1 MLKKCAGLLLI
12 FMLLFGE
19 SLLLAAPKIAAA
31 SLFAAE
37 EACDASAQTRTARKR
52 RKRQRRPRRNRQ
64 QPTQSNPNPA
74 IEAAEPAKSPN
85 KGQPVLRVYDPSE
98 DGPPPVR
105 PTPTPG
111 MRDPEK

>member
-1 MLKKCAGLLLI
+1 MMRKRAGLLLI
-12 FMLLFGE
+12 ITLLFCADAFF
-19 SLLLAAPKIAAA
+19 AAPRIEAA
-31 SLFAAE
+31 SSFTAE
-37 EACDASAQTRTARKR
+37 REMGVSDQARARKR
-52 RKRQRRPRRNRQ
+52 RRSRVRRPRRSRQ
-64 QPTQSNPNPA
+64 QSPQSNTNPVN
-74 IEAAEPAKSPN
+74 EAAKSPN